1 MNQPE
6 AIMGASQRLLFI
18 MGVMY
23 CAMEKEEEEEE
34 EEEDSVYLSFNLIGR
49 YQKLSPCVA
58 I

>member
-23 CAMEKEEEEEE
+23 CAMEKEEEEE
-34 EEEDSVYLSFNLIGR
+34 DSMYLSFNLIGR